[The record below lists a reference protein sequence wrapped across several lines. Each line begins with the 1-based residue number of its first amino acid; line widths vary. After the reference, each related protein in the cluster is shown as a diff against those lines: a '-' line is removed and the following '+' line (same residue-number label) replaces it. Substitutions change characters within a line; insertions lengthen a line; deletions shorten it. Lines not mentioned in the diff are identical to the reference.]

1 MAIMQ
6 GADAWF
12 WFWVAQILLVGLSLA
27 TWYFTII
34 GRDRPPHKQ
43 RRGEETIER
52 YGSIE
57 EDRAPLPKFIIWT
70 MVGVGIWVVVYAL
83 WTGIE
88 GIGL

>member
-6 GADAWF
+6 GADTWF
-12 WFWVAQILLVGLSLA
+12 WFWLAQLLIVALSLA
-27 TWYFTII
+27 TWYYTII
-34 GRDRPPHKQ
+34 GRDRTPRKQ

-57 EDRAPLPKFIIWT
+57 EDRAPLPKFLIWSYI
-70 MVGVGIWVVVYAL
+70 GLGIWVIAYAV

-88 GIGL
+88 GIGI